1 MAPARTAEIRTA
13 PRFVRAGAKLLRV
26 ACPARDLAEGV
37 TISVRMTRKQHD
49 FFVASMEAQNGP
61 AENFVLR
68 ALITGAAFLGRG
80 GRVKS
85 R

>member
-1 MAPARTAEIRTA
+1 MNRR
-13 PRFVRAGAKLLRV
+13 RVCVSGVKLLQA
-26 ACPARDLAEGV
+26 ACPARELAEGV

-68 ALITGAAFLGRG
+68 ALITGAAFLGPR
-80 GRVKS
+80 RKAK